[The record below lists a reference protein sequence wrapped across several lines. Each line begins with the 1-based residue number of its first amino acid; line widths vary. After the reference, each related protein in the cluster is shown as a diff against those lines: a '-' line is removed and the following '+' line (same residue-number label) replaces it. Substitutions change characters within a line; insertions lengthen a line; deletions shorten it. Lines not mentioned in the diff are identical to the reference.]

1 MRNTCRPMYG
11 SVVAGTSLRL
21 LLISVFATAICLA
34 ETNVFGDIDSD
45 PRWVGE
51 EDEPKVPEPK
61 VPEPKVP
68 EPKVP
73 EPKVPEPS
81 VPAPEIPE
89 PSVPEPEVPEP
100 GTPEPEN
107 REPSIPEETKHP

>member
-1 MRNTCRPMYG
+1 MHNTCRPMHG
-11 SVVAGTSLRL
+11 SVIVGTSLRL

-51 EDEPKVPEPK
+51 EDGPQ
-61 VPEPKVP
+61 
-68 EPKVP
+68 VP

-81 VPAPEIPE
+81 VPEPSVPEPSVPE

-100 GTPEPEN
+100 SVPENPEPSV
-107 REPSIPEETKHP
+107 PDETNHP